1 MIEDIPKE
9 FFLSTTFR
17 YAAQE
22 DNIKVL
28 LEMGLES
35 ETGGEMLAFLRDRH
49 KEDSLNSLL
58 DKPFEAK
65 PQLIIPQ
72 PTRFSDGTIGVFYS
86 ALEVDTAE
94 VEVRDW
100 YLRHAF
106 GATRERRTVHYMSF
120 SCDYAGHTKD
130 LRPHVATLSC
140 LIQDEES
147 GYSDCHRIA
156 AEAVKDGLGG
166 LLTASAR
173 KPGGTCL
180 PVFRREALS
189 NATKHEWV
197 AFTFDPE
204 TGMISPSRAS

>member
-9 FFLSTTFR
+9 FFRSVTFR

-22 DNIKVL
+22 ENIEVL
-28 LEMGLES
+28 SEMGLRP
-35 ETGGEMLAFLRDRH
+35 ETSREMLAFLRDRH
-49 KEDSLNSLL
+49 KDDSLESLL

-65 PQLIIPQ
+65 PQLMIPE
-72 PTRFSDGTIGVFYS
+72 PTRFSDGTIRVFYS
-86 ALEVDTAE
+86 ALEVGTSE

-106 GATRERRTVHYMSF
+106 GTTRERRTVYYMSF
-120 SCDYAGHTKD
+120 SCDFAGHTKD
-130 LRPHVATLSC
+130 LRPHVATLPC
-140 LIQDEES
+140 LVQDEES
-147 GYSDCHRIA
+147 GYPDCHRIA
-156 AEAVKDGLGG
+156 AEAVMDGLGG

-180 PVFRREALS
+180 PVFRRESLS
-189 NATKHEWV
+189 NPIKHEWV

-204 TGMISPSRAS
+204 TGVVSPSRVS

>member
-9 FFLSTTFR
+9 FFRSITFR
-17 YAAQE
+17 YVAGE

-28 LEMGLES
+28 LEMGLQP
-35 ETGGEMLAFLRDRH
+35 ETREEMLAFLRDHH

-65 PQLIIPQ
+65 PQLRIP
-72 PTRFSDGTIGVFYS
+72 PTRFSDGTIRVFYS

-94 VEVRDW
+94 VEVRDS
-100 YLRHAF
+100 YLRLAF
-106 GATRERRTVHYMSF
+106 GTARERRPTYYMSF

-130 LRPHVATLSC
+130 LRPHVATLPC

-147 GYSDCHRIA
+147 GYPDCHRIA
-156 AEAVKDGLGG
+156 AEVVKDGLGG
-166 LLTASAR
+166 LLTPSAR

-180 PVFRREALS
+180 AVFRREALS
-189 NATKHEWV
+189 NPTKHEWV

-204 TGMISPSRAS
+204 TGMVSPSRAS

>member
-9 FFLSTTFR
+9 FFRCITFR

-22 DNIKVL
+22 ENIEVL
-28 LEMGLES
+28 LEMGLQP
-35 ETGGEMLAFLRDRH
+35 ETRGEMLAFLRDRH
-49 KEDSLNSLL
+49 KEDSLKSLL

-65 PQLIIPQ
+65 PQLIIP
-72 PTRFSDGTIGVFYS
+72 PTRFSDGTIRVFYS

-106 GATRERRTVHYMSF
+106 GAARERRTVHYMSF

-130 LRPHVATLSC
+130 LRPHVATLPC

-147 GYSDCHRIA
+147 GYPDCHRIA
-156 AEAVKDGLGG
+156 AEL
-166 LLTASAR
+166 
-173 KPGGTCL
+173 
-180 PVFRREALS
+180 
-189 NATKHEWV
+189 
-197 AFTFDPE
+197 
-204 TGMISPSRAS
+204 